1 MSPEQLSVESLAVAF
16 VVESSLAVAQAWRQV
31 LLEYVQLLLK
41 RLADTHPNF
50 KVSLP
55 YITFTRPPVTHS
67 SKLRIAFVS
76 YGSADI
82 LPSPLICKRFFAD
95 YPIVAKELKDALTN
109 FGLGQINSGGT
120 RGMAALEGLVATL
133 EVCASLVSLSYY
145 PNYLQL
151 FDVLQTHTQGR
162 DKFTSHVF
170 HIAASPPDG
179 SIHPSCN
186 ESPAMDQ
193 VNWETLPLEIKK
205 VFCINTLHAHSY
217 QNIHFSET
225 FTTHLSAYE
234 QIYPNFHSYIQRYI
248 SSITRHLT
256 VLIN

>member
-41 RLADTHPNF
+41 RLADTHPNV
-50 KVSLP
+50 KVSLLP
-55 YITFTRPPVTHS
+55 YITFDCQSHS

-76 YGSADI
+76 YGTADT

-95 YPIVAKELKDALTN
+95 YPIVAKELKDALN

-120 RGMAALEGLVATL
+120 RGMSALEGLVATL
-133 EVCASLVSLSYY
+133 EVCASLVLLSYY
-145 PNYLQL
+145 SNYHQL
-151 FDVLQTHTQGR
+151 FDILQTHTQGR

-170 HIAASPPDG
+170 HIAASPPDD
-179 SIHPSCN
+179 SAHPSCN

-205 VFCINTLHAHSY
+205 VCRINTPSRSSVPKH
-217 QNIHFSET
+217 T
-225 FTTHLSAYE
+225 F
-234 QIYPNFHSYIQRYI
+234 
-248 SSITRHLT
+248 
-256 VLIN
+256 

>member
-1 MSPEQLSVESLAVAF
+1 MSPDQLPVESLAVAF
-16 VVESSLAVAQAWRQV
+16 LVESSLAVAQEWRQV

-50 KVSLP
+50 KVSPISNLP
-55 YITFTRPPVTHS
+55 DLQVTS

-76 YGSADI
+76 YATADT

-95 YPIVAKELKDALTN
+95 YVVVAKELKDAITN

-133 EVCASLVSLSYY
+133 EVCLMVASPSSCSNCY
-145 PNYLQL
+145 QL
-151 FDVLQTHTQGR
+151 FDALQSHTQGR
-162 DKFTSHVF
+162 DNFSNHVF

-179 SIHPSCN
+179 SIQPFHN
-186 ESPAMDQ
+186 DSPAMDE

-205 VFCINTLHAHSY
+205 VCWMNSSSRSFVSKHA
-217 QNIHFSET
+217 F
-225 FTTHLSAYE
+225 
-234 QIYPNFHSYIQRYI
+234 
-248 SSITRHLT
+248 
-256 VLIN
+256 